1 MVLLN
6 KFRPFA
12 LHNIKYIRCTIL
24 TLPRTIRF
32 VHQLQ
37 TAASQQQQKADVI
50 ANLSKKLCCTEYVAK
65 NIYSKFP
72 LLRSVDV
79 INNNSLDLLRSN
91 FSTQSIIENPLL
103 ISTDVGEM
111 NFVFS

>member
-12 LHNIKYIRCTIL
+12 LHNIKCIRCTIL

-32 VHQLQ
+32 IHQLQ
-37 TAASQQQQKADVI
+37 TAASQQQKADVI

-65 NIYSKFP
+65 NIYNKFP

-79 INNNSLDLLRSN
+79 INNNSLDLLRTKLSP
-91 FSTQSIIENPLL
+91 QSIIENPSL
-103 ISTDVGEM
+103 ISIDVGEM
-111 NFVFS
+111 NFVCI